1 MESSWSMLWEYAL
14 PKERNVS
21 GRKPALWRDRIV
33 TVLTYDRKGFFES
46 VVIALSVADGRELWR
61 QVIDHVA
68 NEPLIGEDGTVYVA
82 SFAGAIHAY
91 TPDGTPRW
99 TSAFGTS
106 NVNAPVLS
114 NGRLII
120 AEIGGGGSK
129 TWCLDASSG
138 EVLWSHENGGHSYR
152 LLTHDDR
159 LFHATV
165 VSGQEFGQSTIHL
178 NCLSQQSGEKLWSV
192 VADQYHFEAIMAGG
206 LLLWGARSKAL
217 NAYDP
222 ANGALRASLPI
233 PDGTAITAGPVLA
246 GDRVI
251 AADDSGIIRAVAL
264 EKKGLLFKKPSLR
277 ELWFTSLPDT
287 FVGRPLVLAGRI
299 HLLCEKGEV
308 HRFDM
313 DGKAV
318 GPILNAGKGSGRAGG
333 LAAVGD
339 TIAVA
344 RGRTIGLYRP

>member
-1 MESSWSMLWEYAL
+1 MESSWTMLWEYAL

-21 GRKPALWRDRIV
+21 GRTPAFWRDRIV
-33 TVLTYDRKGFFES
+33 TVFTYDRKGFFES

-68 NEPLIGEDGTVYVA
+68 SEPLISEDGTVYVA

-91 TPDGTPRW
+91 TPDGTPLW

-114 NGRLII
+114 DGRLFV

-129 TWCLDASSG
+129 TWCLDASNG
-138 EVLWSHENGGHSYR
+138 KVLWSYENGGHSYR
-152 LLTHDDR
+152 LLAHDGR
-159 LFHATV
+159 LFQATAL
-165 VSGQEFGQSTIHL
+165 SGKEFGQSIIHL

-192 VADQYHFEAIMAGG
+192 VADQYHFEAIVAGG
-206 LLLWGARSKAL
+206 LLLWGARNAL

-222 ANGALRASLPI
+222 ASGVLKASLPI
-233 PDGTAITAGPVLA
+233 PDGTAITAGPIHA
-246 GDRVI
+246 GNQII
-251 AADDSGIIRAVAL
+251 AADDSGIIRAIAL

-277 ELWFTSLPDT
+277 ELWFTSLPGK

-299 HLLCEKGEV
+299 YLLCEKGEV
-308 HRFDM
+308 HRFAM
-313 DGKAV
+313 DGKPVA
-318 GPILNAGKGSGRAGG
+318 PILNASKGSGRAGG
-333 LAAVGD
+333 LMAVAD

-344 RGRTIGLYRP
+344 HGRTIGLYRP